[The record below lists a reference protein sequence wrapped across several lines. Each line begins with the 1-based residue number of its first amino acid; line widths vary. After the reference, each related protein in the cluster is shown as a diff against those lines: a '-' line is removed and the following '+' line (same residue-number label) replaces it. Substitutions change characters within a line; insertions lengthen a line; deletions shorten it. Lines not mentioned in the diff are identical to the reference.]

1 MAKLT
6 KFYGLR
12 FDPGLRERL
21 DRVVEGPKSDF
32 IRKAVEEKILKI
44 EKAAKLSEGSGG
56 LFGKT
61 S

>member
-44 EKAAKLSEGSGG
+44 EKI
-56 LFGKT
+56 
-61 S
+61 